1 MEEKID
7 VVCVGILVA
16 DIFSSPIKKVP
27 EPGELIST
35 EKIFISGGG
44 HAHNTSVSLARL
56 GTRVGV
62 MGKVGKDI
70 FGDFLKENLEKEGV
84 DISKISVSDRFETSK
99 TIIILTPSED
109 RRYIHTPGA
118 NADFSID
125 DIDFDYVSQAKVLYV
140 GGYGVLSKLSEDSL
154 TRLFKFAKEQNLVT
168 VLDVII
174 PHTEI
179 NWINKCQQVL
189 KFTDFFLPNTDE
201 ARIITGQVNPGKQAE
216 EMLKYNS
223 EMAVI
228 ITMGKEGSLTRTKD
242 KVIRASA
249 YKVEVIDPSGGGDA
263 FAAGF
268 IFGVMD
274 DWELEKTVKL
284 ASAMGASAGRKMGT
298 TAGVFTREEVYEF
311 MRNNEIEVKK
321 AFTSC

>member
-35 EKIFISGGG
+35 EKIFTSGGG

-109 RRYIHTPGA
+109 RRYIHTSGA

-168 VLDVII
+168 VLDVVI
-174 PHTEI
+174 PSTEI
-179 NWINKCQQVL
+179 NWINKCKQVL

-201 ARIITGQVNPGKQAE
+201 AKIITGQVNPGKQAE
-216 EMLKYNS
+216 EMLKYNLS
-223 EMAVI
+223 HYLLSPYCI
-228 ITMGKEGSLTRTKD
+228 HSLL
-242 KVIRASA
+242 
-249 YKVEVIDPSGGGDA
+249 SG
-263 FAAGF
+263 
-268 IFGVMD
+268 
-274 DWELEKTVKL
+274 LKL
-284 ASAMGASAGRKMGT
+284 
-298 TAGVFTREEVYEF
+298 FWINLF
-311 MRNNEIEVKK
+311 
-321 AFTSC
+321 C

>member
-1 MEEKID
+1 MY
-7 VVCVGILVA
+7 
-16 DIFSSPIKKVP
+16 
-27 EPGELIST
+27 
-35 EKIFISGGG
+35 
-44 HAHNTSVSLARL
+44 
-56 GTRVGV
+56 
-62 MGKVGKDI
+62 
-70 FGDFLKENLEKEGV
+70 LKNDKRV

-125 DIDFDYVSQAKVLYV
+125 NIDFDYVSQAKVLYV

-179 NWINKCQQVL
+179 NWINKCKQVL

-216 EMLKYNS
+216 EMLKYNLS
-223 EMAVI
+223 YYLL
-228 ITMGKEGSLTRTKD
+228 SLYCIHSLLSR
-242 KVIRASA
+242 
-249 YKVEVIDPSGGGDA
+249 
-263 FAAGF
+263 
-268 IFGVMD
+268 
-274 DWELEKTVKL
+274 LKL
-284 ASAMGASAGRKMGT
+284 FW
-298 TAGVFTREEVYEF
+298 VNLF
-311 MRNNEIEVKK
+311 
-321 AFTSC
+321 C